1 MMDLYE
7 LEKKVAQNTSIFYG
21 RKLIQV
27 IRIYEIFNLVD
38 IVYNGEST
46 VFTVDVMA
54 LDYSPSTEN
63 TIQIF
68 R

>member
-1 MMDLYE
+1 IMDLYE

-21 RKLIQV
+21 RNLIQV

-46 VFTVDVMA
+46 VFTVDIMT

-63 TIQIF
+63 TIRIF
-68 R
+68 